1 MTCPYLSGRTMINI
15 HEDEAEIN
23 RINDESSRQSEQRPE
38 ISSSVSD
45 GVYKAAIFTDQIS
58 YNGYLQVKQK
68 WEIKAKDFFI

>member
-15 HEDEAEIN
+15 HEDEVKAEIN
-23 RINDESSRQSEQRPE
+23 QINDESSRQSEQLPS

-58 YNGYLQVKQK
+58 YNGYLQVKQNRQ
-68 WEIKAKDFFI
+68 